1 MMIESDMLV
10 HLDRGQATAHVP
22 ESAIGFTINTPVI
35 NVIDQGTEFGVAVR
49 DGGLT
54 DVIVFDGIV
63 DLKDGISSA
72 GTAKRLEHGE
82 GARVDRA
89 GGFGRIMQVG
99 RNAAG
104 RWWTADFPDS
114 DMSVIREVRD
124 NIPPSDGSK
133 YFCYQITVRA
143 LGDDVGAYGDRHPH
157 QWNGLTAAGLPEF
170 LRGADYVKTFNDYR
184 YMNDFAMVVEMARP
198 ANLFLFFD
206 DRVPLPDWLLER
218 FEDTGVNIGLDEGP
232 WEGIPDHRT
241 AVGAGRSI
249 DNVFS
254 VWRRRCVEN
263 ESVELGP
270 VGDSSE
276 ARAMYGV
283 AATPLAVEKVSLMDR
298 RLELGPFVGRR

>member
-1 MMIESDMLV
+1 
-10 HLDRGQATAHVP
+10 
-22 ESAIGFTINTPVI
+22 
-35 NVIDQGTEFGVAVR
+35 
-49 DGGLT
+49 
-54 DVIVFDGIV
+54 
-63 DLKDGISSA
+63 
-72 GTAKRLEHGE
+72 
-82 GARVDRA
+82 
-89 GGFGRIMQVG
+89 
-99 RNAAG
+99 
-104 RWWTADFPDS
+104 
-114 DMSVIREVRD
+114 
-124 NIPPSDGSK
+124 
-133 YFCYQITVRA
+133 
-143 LGDDVGAYGDRHPH
+143 
-157 QWNGLTAAGLPEF
+157 
-170 LRGADYVKTFNDYR
+170 
-184 YMNDFAMVVEMARP
+184 MARP

-254 VWRRRCVEN
+254 VWRRRCGEN